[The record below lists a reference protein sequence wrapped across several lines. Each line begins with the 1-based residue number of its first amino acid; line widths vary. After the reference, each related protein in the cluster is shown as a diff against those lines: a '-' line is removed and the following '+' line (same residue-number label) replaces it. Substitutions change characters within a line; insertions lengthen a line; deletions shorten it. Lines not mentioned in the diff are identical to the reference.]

1 MSTPAE
7 TEQSVTIADPYR
19 RREETRRLAALS
31 LVGDAQGIAPPA
43 ATRMVTFESVLHIGR
58 RGPEDSTAPSW
69 IIKDPLVS
77 SNHGVI
83 TKEGDGYRLID
94 LGSRNGTAV
103 DGQLVK
109 EPVKLRDGAV
119 IFLGTQI
126 AVFRIVSDSELTAIQ
141 AEIASPLGPVAT
153 ASPAGAVVCQVLRK
167 LAPSDC
173 EILLTGETGV
183 GKEVYARAVHELSGR
198 AGRFV
203 AINCAA
209 LPRELVESELFGYVK
224 GAHSQARESK
234 RGLFEEAEGGT
245 LFLDEVGEMPTDLQT
260 KLLRFLQDRLLVPLG
275 ATRARRL
282 DTRVLAATSR
292 TTAPKGSSN
301 IGLRADLAARLGA
314 EPIRLP
320 PLRHRIEDIGALTAH
335 FLGTRRCRFEP
346 LAFQALA
353 LYGWPG
359 NVRELEKVVSNA
371 ELLARGKD
379 AISLEDLPAA
389 IAQTPGRL
397 KSQPSGA
404 PTRPPPPTAAE
415 LEELLQRF
423 NGNVLRVAREL
434 GRTPPLIYRWC
445 RRFKL
450 DPENFRPKD

>member
-1 MSTPAE
+1 MTSSE
-7 TEQSVTIADPYR
+7 NEQSVTIADENR
-19 RREETRRLAALS
+19 RREEARRIGGLFIL
-31 LVGDAQGIAPPA
+31 GDALGIAPSPA
-43 ATRMVTFESVLHIGR
+43 SRVVAFDTVLHIGR

-69 IIKDPLVS
+69 VVKDPLVS
-77 SNHGVI
+77 SQHGVI
-83 TKEGDGYRLID
+83 TKEGENYKLID

-109 EPVKLRDGAV
+109 EAVKLRDGAV
-119 IFLGTQI
+119 IFLGSQI
-126 AVFRIVSDSELTAIQ
+126 AVFRTVNDSELAAIQ
-141 AEIASPLGPVAT
+141 AEISSPLGPVAT
-153 ASPAGAVVCQVLRK
+153 ASPSGAVVCQILRK
-167 LAPSDC
+167 LAVSDC

-183 GKEVYARAVHELSGR
+183 GKEVYARAVHDLSGR
-198 AGRFV
+198 TGRFV

-245 LFLDEVGEMPTDLQT
+245 LFLDEVGEMPADLQT

-275 ATRARRL
+275 ATRSRRL

-292 TTAPKGSSN
+292 TTAPKGTSN
-301 IGLRADLAARLGA
+301 VGLRADLAARLGA

-320 PLRHRIEDIGALTAH
+320 PLRHRIEDVGTLVAY
-335 FLGTRRCRFEP
+335 FLGAKRGVKFEP
-346 LAFQALA
+346 LAFQALS
-353 LYGWPG
+353 LYAWPG

-379 AISLEDLPAA
+379 AITLEDLPSA
-389 IAQTPGRL
+389 IAQTPGRM
-397 KSQPSGA
+397 KTQPVGA
-404 PTRPPPPTAAE
+404 AGRPPPPTASE
-415 LEELLQRF
+415 LEELLQRC
-423 NGNVLRVAREL
+423 NGNVLKVAREL
-434 GRTPPLIYRWC
+434 GRAAPLIYRWC

-450 DPENFRPKD
+450 DPETFRPKE

>member
-1 MSTPAE
+1 MSSPAE
-7 TEQSVTIADPYR
+7 TEQSVTIADHHR
-19 RREETRRLAALS
+19 RREEARRVGGLFI
-31 LVGDAQGIAPPA
+31 VGDAVGIAPPPSH
-43 ATRMVTFESVLHIGR
+43 RVVVFDSVLHIGR

-69 IIKDPLVS
+69 VVKDPLVS
-77 SNHGVI
+77 SQHGVI
-83 TKEGDGYRLID
+83 TKEGDAYKFSD

-109 EPVKLRDGAV
+109 DPVKLRDGAV
-119 IFLGTQI
+119 IFLGTQV
-126 AVFRIVSDSELTAIQ
+126 AVFRTVTDSELAAIQ
-141 AEIASPLGPVAT
+141 ADIASPLGPVAT
-153 ASPAGAVVCQVLRK
+153 TSPMGATVCQVLRK

-183 GKEVYARAVHELSGR
+183 GKEVYAKAVHNLSGR
-198 AGRFV
+198 TGRFV

-245 LFLDEVGEMPTDLQT
+245 LFLDEVGEMPADLQT

-275 ATRARRL
+275 ATRARPL

-292 TTAPKGSSN
+292 ITAPKGSSTV
-301 IGLRADLAARLGA
+301 GLRADLAARLGA

-320 PLRHRIEDIGALTAH
+320 PLRHRIEDVGTLVAH
-335 FLGTRRCRFEP
+335 FLGQNRVRFEP

-353 LYGWPG
+353 LYSWPG

-371 ELLARGKD
+371 ELLARGKE
-379 AISLEDLPAA
+379 AVSLEDLPAA
-389 IAQTPGRL
+389 IAQTPSHA
-397 KSQPSGA
+397 KAQPSGA
-404 PTRPPPPTAAE
+404 PLRPPPPSASE
-415 LEELLQRF
+415 MEELLQRF

-450 DPENFRPKD
+450 DPERFRPKE

>member
-1 MSTPAE
+1 MTTPGE
-7 TEQSVTIADPYR
+7 TEQSVTIADHNR
-19 RREETRRLAALS
+19 RREEARRVAGLFVL
-31 LVGDAQGIAPPA
+31 GDAQTIAPAPA
-43 ATRMVTFESVLHIGR
+43 QRVVVFENVLHIGR

-69 IIKDPLVS
+69 VVKDPLVS
-77 SNHGVI
+77 SQHGVI
-83 TKEGDGYRLID
+83 TKEGDTYKLMD

-103 DGQLVK
+103 DGQMVK
-109 EPVKLRDGAV
+109 DPVKLRDGAV

-126 AVFRIVSDSELTAIQ
+126 AVFRTVTENELNAIQ
-141 AEIASPLGPVAT
+141 TDISRPLGPVAT
-153 ASPAGAVVCQVLRK
+153 ASPAGAMVCQLLRK
-167 LAPSDC
+167 LAVSDC

-198 AGRFV
+198 TGRFV

-245 LFLDEVGEMPTDLQT
+245 LFLDEVGEMPADLQT
-260 KLLRFLQDRLLVPLG
+260 KLLRFLQDRMLAPLG

-292 TTAPKGSSN
+292 TTAPQGTSN
-301 IGLRADLAARLGA
+301 VGLRSDLAARLGA

-320 PLRHRIEDIGALTAH
+320 PLRHRIEDVGVLAAH
-335 FLGTRRCRFEP
+335 FLGERRLPFEP
-346 LAFQALA
+346 MAFQALA

-359 NVRELEKVVSNA
+359 NVRELEKVINNA
-371 ELLARGKD
+371 ELLARGKE
-379 AISLEDLPAA
+379 AVTLEDLPAT
-389 IAQTPGRL
+389 IAETPGRR
-397 KSQPSGA
+397 KSQPSGVA
-404 PTRPPPPTAAE
+404 VRPPPPSATE
-415 LEELLQRF
+415 LEELLQRC

-434 GRTPPLIYRWC
+434 GRSPPLIYRWC

-450 DPENFRPKD
+450 DPERFRPKD

>member
-1 MSTPAE
+1 MSSPAE
-7 TEQSVTIADPYR
+7 TEQSVTIADQHR
-19 RREETRRLAALS
+19 RREEARRVGGLFVL
-31 LVGDAQGIAPPA
+31 GDAQGIAPPPSQRLVVFD
-43 ATRMVTFESVLHIGR
+43 TVLHIGR

-69 IIKDPLVS
+69 VVKDPLVS
-77 SNHGVI
+77 SQHSVI
-83 TKEGDGYRLID
+83 TKEGDAYKLSD
-94 LGSRNGTAV
+94 LASRNGTAV
-103 DGQLVK
+103 DGQMVK

-119 IFLGTQI
+119 IFLGTQV
-126 AVFRIVSDSELTAIQ
+126 AVFRTVTENELAAIQ
-141 AEIASPLGPVAT
+141 ADIASPLGPVAT
-153 ASPAGAVVCQVLRK
+153 VSPGTAVVCQVLRK

-183 GKEVYARAVHELSGR
+183 GKEVYAKAVHNLSGR

-245 LFLDEVGEMPTDLQT
+245 LFLDEVGEMPADLQT

-292 TTAPKGSSN
+292 TTAPKGSSTV
-301 IGLRADLAARLGA
+301 GLRADLAARLGA

-320 PLRHRIEDIGALTAH
+320 PLRHRIEDVGALAAY
-335 FLGTRRCRFEP
+335 FLGQRPLRFEP

-353 LYGWPG
+353 LYAWPG
-359 NVRELEKVVSNA
+359 NVRELEKVVGNA
-371 ELLARGKD
+371 ELLARGKP
-379 AISLEDLPAA
+379 AVTLEDLPAA
-389 IAQTPGRL
+389 IAQTPGHA
-397 KSQPSGA
+397 KAQPTGA
-404 PTRPPPPTAAE
+404 PVRPPPPSATE

-450 DPENFRPKD
+450 DPERFRPKD

>member
-1 MSTPAE
+1 MASAE
-7 TEQSVTIADPYR
+7 NEQSVTIADQHR
-19 RREETRRLAALS
+19 RREEARRLAGLFV
-31 LVGDAQGIAPPA
+31 LGDAQAIAPAPA
-43 ATRMVTFESVLHIGR
+43 ARVVAFDTVLHIGR

-69 IIKDPLVS
+69 VVKDPLVS
-77 SNHGVI
+77 SQHGVI
-83 TKEGDGYRLID
+83 TKEGDSYKLID

-109 EPVKLRDGAV
+109 DPVKLRDGAV

-126 AVFRIVSDSELTAIQ
+126 AVFRTVTETELGAIQ
-141 AEIASPLGPVAT
+141 TEISAPLGPVAS
-153 ASPAGAVVCQVLRK
+153 ASPAAAMVCQMLRK
-167 LAPSDC
+167 LAVSDC

-183 GKEVYARAVHELSGR
+183 GKEVYAHAVHALSGR
-198 AGRFV
+198 TGRFV

-245 LFLDEVGEMPTDLQT
+245 LFLDEVGEMPADLQT
-260 KLLRFLQDRLLVPLG
+260 KLLRFLQDRMLVPLG

-282 DTRVLAATSR
+282 DTRILAATSR
-292 TTAPKGSSN
+292 TTTPKGTSN
-301 IGLRADLAARLGA
+301 VGLRADLAARLGA

-320 PLRHRIEDIGALTAH
+320 PLRHRIEDVGTLAAY
-335 FLGTRRCRFEP
+335 FLGDRRVKFEP

-353 LYGWPG
+353 LYAWPG
-359 NVRELEKVVSNA
+359 NVRELEKVVNNA
-371 ELLARGKD
+371 ELLGRGKE
-379 AISLEDLPAA
+379 AITLEDLPSA
-389 IAQTPGRL
+389 IAQTPGRM
-397 KSQPSGA
+397 KTQPVGA
-404 PTRPPPPTAAE
+404 ASRPPPPNAGE
-415 LEELLQRF
+415 LEELLQRC

-450 DPENFRPKD
+450 DPETFRPKE